1 MAAADVVAAFAKSEA
16 AIAANQ
22 FVIFANTATANR
34 AQRDRGTT
42 AIHNASGYQ
51 ASGDYLLAPAFS
63 LNEGSHKVLL
73 SAAMRL
79 KWCSGARLPAAVF
92 RARI

>member
-22 FVIFANTATANR
+22 FVIFADTATANR

-42 AIHNASGYQ
+42 AIHNASGDQ
-51 ASGDYLLAPAFS
+51 ASGHNLLAPAFS
-63 LNEGSHKVLL
+63 FNEGSHDVLL
-73 SAAMRL
+73 SAAMWFEWRP
-79 KWCSGARLPAAVF
+79 GA
-92 RARI
+92 